1 MKPPEPRPTTPVPSA
16 GTTTTLLPLPAE
28 RPPFQWGTRLAAD
41 RGAAA
46 NARLRARPQLTV
58 CSWPGNIDAAARV
71 ASHLIDN
78 AVRHGK
84 PFTDGRVV
92 LRLLAH
98 RDTDELLIEVDD
110 AFPDFPDFC
119 EVANQSP
126 EPRLA
131 PPGLWWVGHYRG
143 TVSWDRWPDADGK
156 TVQALLPATWDG
168 SV

>member
-1 MKPPEPRPTTPVPSA
+1 MTA
-16 GTTTTLLPLPAE
+16 LLPLPAE
-28 RPPFQWGTRLAAD
+28 RPPFHWVTRLVAD

-71 ASHLIDN
+71 ASHLVDN
-78 AVRHGK
+78 AVKHGQ
-84 PFTDGRVV
+84 PFTDGKIV
-92 LRLLAH
+92 LRMRAH
-98 RDTDELLIEVDD
+98 GDTDELLIEVDD
-110 AFPDFPDFC
+110 ALPDFPDFDQ
-119 EVANQSP
+119 VANQIP
-126 EPRLA
+126 EPRPA
-131 PPGLWWVGHYRG
+131 PPGLWWPAHYRG